1 MTRVL
6 HVLLALNVLVS
17 ATGVGLYEHLC
28 RVTGRTVS
36 VTAAAPNCERHGD
49 ELVSGHESARDAT
62 SCCHRDAAADFNGP
76 VVTEPPCCTDHASWL
91 AVDFDGTQPSYEGL
105 PPGVSTAALPVLAKA
120 ALPLAPDV
128 ATVAQ
133 KVVRARRYRPPH
145 PNDDVRVRGQ
155 SFQI

>member
-28 RVTGRTVS
+28 QMTGRTAS
-36 VTAAAPNCERHGD
+36 VMAAAAVCERHGD
-49 ELVSGHESARDAT
+49 EPAGSHDEE
-62 SCCHRDAAADFNGP
+62 SCCHRVADDFDGP
-76 VVTEPPCCTDHASWL
+76 VMTEQPCCTDHASWL
-91 AVDFDGTQPSYEGL
+91 AADFDGTPPSFEIAT
-105 PPGVSTAALPVLAKA
+105 PGVPVAALPVLAKA

-128 ATVAQ
+128 PSVAQ
-133 KVVRARRYRPPH
+133 KVVRAERYKPPH
-145 PNDDVRVRGQ
+145 PTEDVRVRVQ